1 MHLRWLEGW
10 LGIKGLRSG
19 KLLDIIIFSSLR
31 STSLYPLVS
40 FLVFAEPTSQ
50 IPPTGPNSRI
60 IAADVES
67 FSPVETTA
75 KTAAISSAADAP
87 IFGDG

>member
-1 MHLRWLEGW
+1 MHPHWHGGW
-10 LGIKGLRSG
+10 LGKKGLISG

-31 STSLYPLVS
+31 STSLYPLLS

-50 IPPTGPNSRI
+50 ISPTGPNSRV
-60 IAADVES
+60 IAADVQS
-67 FSPVETTA
+67 FSPIETTA
-75 KTAAISSAADAP
+75 KTAAISSEADAP